1 MKRLDTLRITGVVAL
16 VVIAAS
22 ALAASVRADDLK
34 DGRAA
39 LQENRF
45 EDAVRSFEKA
55 ATQGFAEGRAGVGQ
69 VRLKQRRFAEAM
81 TAFQQAQKMDPN
93 LALPWYGQGEVLRRD
108 EKCAEALP
116 FLSKAVELD
125 KKFPEANL
133 ALGDCLVRTGRI
145 DQAIQ
150 ALNPGLKWGPRWRPR
165 FLVAIGDAEL
175 ARDSLRAAAS
185 YYTRAREESPE
196 DPIAHA
202 ALGNFYLARGTYEL
216 AVPELQAA
224 VDLDTSD
231 FELRYGLGRALA
243 YTQRYDEAFKRYR
256 EVVERAPDFA
266 PAQYALGDLYYRWG
280 LGQGDKSKFEDARG
294 PAERYVELRPKDSK
308 GLALLGRT
316 YYQLGLKDSALA
328 MMNRAEQMGEKNK
341 EMYTM
346 RARLHVERKEW
357 DQALA
362 DYALG
367 DPQPEDQLRIAQ
379 VRSNQGNFA
388 AAESLYSAM
397 IAADSASWTGKFAMN
412 EMGKMAY
419 RQKDYPRAIGL
430 FERRISLDPSN
441 DEAYY
446 YLGLSLKELKR
457 YPEAIA
463 ALHKGAELAPS
474 KYDRWFWFGMVGAEG
489 DSVPIAKSA
498 LRKAIELDSAG
509 TNRNSGFALRQLG
522 YYSLLAK
529 ENEDAIGLLE
539 RSVAIIPQDEQ
550 AWVWLAQGYH
560 NAGNKSRACEAYDRA
575 LAINPRGAVALN
587 GRKTLGCAP
596 Q

>member
-1 MKRLDTLRITGVVAL
+1 MQRLDTCFTR
-16 VVIAAS
+16 VIGLLAIATCG
-22 ALAASVRADDLK
+22 LAASVRADDLK
-34 DGRAA
+34 DGRVA
-39 LQENRF
+39 LQENRL
-45 EDAVRSFEKA
+45 EDAIRSFEKA
-55 ATQGFAEGRAGVGQ
+55 ASQGFAEGRAGIGQ
-69 VRLKQRRFAEAM
+69 VRLKQRRFDEAL
-81 TAFQQAQKMDPN
+81 TAFQTAQKMDPN
-93 LALPWYGQGEVLRRD
+93 LALPYYGQGEVLRRQ

-116 FLSKAVELD
+116 LLSKAVELD
-125 KKFPEANL
+125 RKFPEANL
-133 ALGDCLVRTGRI
+133 ALGDCMVRTGRI

-150 ALNPGLKWGPRWRPR
+150 ALNPGLKWGSKWRPR
-165 FLVAIGDAEL
+165 FLVAIGDAEM

-266 PAQYALGDLYYRWG
+266 PAQYALADLYYRWG
-280 LGQGDKSKFEDARG
+280 LGQGDKSKFQDARE
-294 PAERYVELRPKDSK
+294 PAERYVMLRPDDSK

-316 YYQLGLKDSALA
+316 YFQLGLKDSALA
-328 MMNRAEQMGEKNK
+328 LMNRAEAKGEKNK

-346 RARLHVERKEW
+346 RARIQVERKDW
-357 DQALA
+357 DRALA

-367 DPQPEDQLRIAQ
+367 DPQPEDLLRLAQ
-379 VRSNQGNFA
+379 VHANRGNVA
-388 AAESLYSAM
+388 AAESLYTSM
-397 IAADSASWTGKFAMN
+397 IAADSTSWTAKFALN

-430 FERRISLDPSN
+430 FERRISLDPNN

-446 YLGLSLKELKR
+446 YLGLSLKEQKR

-463 ALHKGAELAPS
+463 ALRKSTELGPA
-474 KYDRWFWFGMVGAEG
+474 KYDRWFWFGMVSAEG
-489 DSVPIAKSA
+489 DSVPTAKSA
-498 LRKAIELDSAG
+498 LSKAVELDTAG
-509 TNRNSGFALRQLG
+509 TNRNSGFAYRQLG
-522 YYSLLAK
+522 YYSLLSK
-529 ENEDAIGLLE
+529 ENEEATRLLE

-575 LAINPRGAVALN
+575 LAINPKGAVALN